1 MAHLSASDED
11 AVMKAGTDAAA
22 ETSSPPAR
30 GYVMVALAAIM
41 WAGGGTAAKYLFNRG
56 TTAFDL
62 IQLRTSLSFIGL
74 FGWLVLTRP
83 GLLRISP
90 RDLPYFLALGTF
102 GIAAAQFFY
111 LFAISKISVAAAIL
125 LHYTGP
131 LFIFLY
137 KLAFTREK
145 LKAST
150 ALAMAATIVGCALVV
165 EAYDP
170 QVLAP
175 NRIGVIGGLLA
186 AMAFATYSL
195 LSEHGMRR
203 YPPWTVLAYAMLF
216 AAVAWNTLHAPL
228 AAFATTRTLTDWGW
242 VVFIAV
248 VGTILPFG
256 FYFKGIH
263 RIRSTH
269 AAITAT
275 LEPVSAGVIAF
286 LFLGE
291 ILAPAQILGGLIVLA
306 AIIYLQRRPQPPGP
320 PTG

>member
-1 MAHLSASDED
+1 
-11 AVMKAGTDAAA
+11 MKEPRSAAA
-22 ETSSPPAR
+22 GKFKSSTR
-30 GYVMVALAAIM
+30 GYILVALAAIM
-41 WAGGGTAAKYLFNRG
+41 WASGGAAAKFLFNGG

-62 IQLRTSLSFIGL
+62 IQLRTSLSFVGL
-74 FGWLVLTRP
+74 FGWLVMTSPR
-83 GLLRISP
+83 LLRISL
-90 RDLPYFLALGTF
+90 RDIPYFLTLGVF

-137 KLAFTREK
+137 KLLFTRER

-150 ALAMAATIVGCALVV
+150 GLAMAATIFGCALVV
-165 EAYDP
+165 EAYNP
-170 QVLAP
+170 EALAL
-175 NRIGVIGGLLA
+175 NRTGVVGGLLA
-186 AMAFATYSL
+186 ALAFAIYSL

-216 AAVAWNTLHAPL
+216 AALAWNLLHTPF
-228 AAFATTRTLTDWGW
+228 AAFTTDRTFSEWGW
-242 VVFIAV
+242 VVFIALI
-248 VGTILPFG
+248 GTILPFG

-275 LEPVSAGVIAF
+275 LEPVTAALIAF
-286 LFLGE
+286 IFLGE
-291 ILAPAQILGGLIVLA
+291 VLTPVQILGGVIVLA
-306 AIIYLQRRPQPPGP
+306 AIIYLQRSSQHGGP
-320 PTG
+320 AAG